1 VAAGIPVAPRAAADG
16 TVYGIFPVA
25 VHGVFAF
32 ECQSKPDGPP
42 ARLSPY
48 RTDFMRPLH
57 LTALLAASALAAC
70 ADQSPVTVRAPEAAP
85 LMSAASGQGVAGSYI
100 VVLNE
105 GADPRSVAAV
115 AGVSPRHVY
124 TAVLNGFAA
133 TLNAG
138 QLTALRH
145 NPNVDYVEQDQ
156 IGGVRATQS
165 PVTWGLDRIDQRN
178 LPLSNSYT
186 YTSTG
191 TGVRA
196 YVIDSGIQA
205 NHPQFGTRAS
215 NVYDYAGGSGA
226 DCNGHGTHV
235 AGTIGSTTYGV
246 AKNVYLRG
254 VRVVDCAGNGS
265 TSAVIAAMDWV
276 RLNHVKP
283 AVANMSLG
291 YPYSGA
297 VNTAATNM
305 INAGIFTAVAAG
317 NENQAACNVSPAS
330 ASGTLTVMASDRY
343 DARASFSNYGGCA
356 DIYAPGVNVT
366 STWIGS
372 STNTISGTSMASPHA
387 AGVGALYKATYG
399 DAASST
405 IVSWIINQSTTG
417 VITGNPAG
425 TPNRLLF
432 KPGAM

>member
-1 VAAGIPVAPRAAADG
+1 
-16 TVYGIFPVA
+16 
-25 VHGVFAF
+25 
-32 ECQSKPDGPP
+32 
-42 ARLSPY
+42 
-48 RTDFMRPLH
+48 MRSLH
-57 LTALLAASALAAC
+57 TPALLAAALALAAC
-70 ADQSPVTVRAPEAAP
+70 ADQSPMTARAPEAAP
-85 LMSAASGQGVAGSYI
+85 LMAAASGQGVAGSYI
-100 VVLNE
+100 VVLKE

-133 TLNAG
+133 TVNEG

-145 NPNVDYVEQDQ
+145 NPNVDYVEQEQ
-156 IGGVRATQS
+156 VGGVRVTQS
-165 PVTWGLDRIDQRN
+165 PVTWGLDRIDQRF
-178 LPLSNSYT
+178 LPLSNSYS
-186 YTSTG
+186 YTTTG

-215 NVYDYAGGSGA
+215 NVWDYAGGSGA
-226 DCNGHGTHV
+226 DCHGHGTHV

-254 VRVVDCAGNGS
+254 VRVVDCAGNGG
-265 TSAVIAAMDWV
+265 TATVIAAMDWV
-276 RLNHVKP
+276 RLNHIKP

-291 YPYSGA
+291 YPYSAA

-317 NENQAACNVSPAS
+317 NENQNACNVSPAS
-330 ASGTLTVMASDRY
+330 AAGTLTVNASQSN
-343 DARASFSNYGGCA
+343 DARASFSNYGGCT

-366 STWIGS
+366 STWLNGG
-372 STNTISGTSMASPHA
+372 TAALSGTSMASPHA
-387 AGVGALYKATYG
+387 AGVGALYKATFG

-405 IVSWIINQSTTG
+405 IVTWIINQSTTG

-425 TPNRLLF
+425 TPNRLLYKASTF
-432 KPGAM
+432 

>member
-1 VAAGIPVAPRAAADG
+1 
-16 TVYGIFPVA
+16 
-25 VHGVFAF
+25 
-32 ECQSKPDGPP
+32 
-42 ARLSPY
+42 
-48 RTDFMRPLH
+48 
-57 LTALLAASALAAC
+57 
-70 ADQSPVTVRAPEAAP
+70 
-85 LMSAASGQGVAGSYI
+85 
-100 VVLNE
+100 
-105 GADPRSVAAV
+105 VAAV

-133 TLNAG
+133 TVNEG

-145 NPNVDYVEQDQ
+145 NPTVEYVEQEQ
-156 IGGVRATQS
+156 IGGVRVTQS
-165 PVTWGLDRIDQRN
+165 PVTWGLDRIDQRY
-178 LPLSNSYT
+178 LPLSNSYS
-186 YTSTG
+186 YTTTG

-215 NVYDYAGGSGA
+215 NVWDYAGGSGA
-226 DCNGHGTHV
+226 DCHGHGTHV

-246 AKNVYLRG
+246 AKNIYLRG
-254 VRVVDCAGNGS
+254 VRVVDCGGNGG
-265 TSAVIAAMDWV
+265 TATVIAAMDWV
-276 RLNHVKP
+276 RLNHIKP

-291 YPYSGA
+291 YPYSAA

-317 NENQAACNVSPAS
+317 NENQNACNVSPAS
-330 ASGTLTVMASDRY
+330 AAGALTVMASASN
-343 DARASFSNYGGCA
+343 DARASFSNFGGCT
-356 DIYAPGVNVT
+356 DVYAPGVSVT

-387 AGVGALYKATYG
+387 AGVGAMYKSAFG

-405 IVSWIINQSTTG
+405 IVSWIINQATTG

-425 TPNRLLF
+425 TPNRLLY
-432 KPGAM
+432 KAGTM